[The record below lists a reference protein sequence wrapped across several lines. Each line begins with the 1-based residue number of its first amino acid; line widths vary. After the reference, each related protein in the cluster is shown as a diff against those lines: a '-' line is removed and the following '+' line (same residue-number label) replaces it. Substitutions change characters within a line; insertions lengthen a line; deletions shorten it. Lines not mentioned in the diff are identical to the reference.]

1 MSCVDKE
8 AWARLSPRLD
18 ELLELSVSER
28 DVRIAQIAREDAAL
42 ADELSSLL
50 AESTQT
56 DRLSFLEG
64 NPFTAPTD
72 ITTHATLAGQT
83 IGAYTLERP
92 LGEGGMG
99 TVWLGRRSDGRYEAQ
114 VAVKFLNLAL
124 LARGGAERFAR
135 EGSMLA
141 RLTHPNIARLLDAGV
156 AASTTAGGQPYL
168 VLEYIEGV
176 SIDRYCDSHHL
187 SIENRLRL
195 FLDVLAAV
203 SHAHTNLILHRDLK
217 PSNILVTEQGQVKLL
232 DFGIGK
238 LIAEQD
244 AAASDTELTQ
254 LAGRAF
260 TPDYAAPEQVQG
272 NDVTTATDVYALGV
286 LLYLLLTGRHPTT
299 LPTQT
304 PVDRVR
310 AVVEREPPLVSH
322 AATKAGDA
330 VVQARATVAPK
341 LARMLHG
348 DLDNIVAKA
357 LKKQATERYP
367 TAAALADDLRR
378 YLEHEPVSARADSL
392 AYRASKFVQRYRLAV
407 GAASAT
413 LLALLAG
420 VIGTTWQAVEAQ
432 RQRDLAQQ
440 ASREAQVQAYKATAS
455 SSEAQRQRDRAEE
468 ALRATEQQR
477 ERAEA
482 AQVTAEAQRELARSS
497 ERAAQTSADE
507 ARTARDRALVQLL
520 RADAINR
527 LMSLLLSEV
536 PADKPFTSSQLLERG
551 EAWADKLFAND
562 PRLHVE
568 MLLVLG
574 DRYDD
579 AKDYKRAISLS
590 ERALERSQGLDA
602 PALRHYAACRLGY
615 QLVLWAPPAQHE
627 RGRRLIN
634 EGLAGL
640 RAARASPFEEA
651 QCLTSAAYADSQ
663 RGAAAAAVA
672 HAERAVQLVE
682 SQPDRRDDSL
692 QAVVA
697 VLASMYTRA
706 GRYGDAAKAHERT
719 IALMERSGLEGTA
732 RMSTVLNNAAHNL
745 FSAGATLES
754 VAMFERVLAIRLQDD
769 AGSGYSV
776 KSNLANALIQLGRA
790 REAAELHQEAVAAAR
805 STGVPVELGR
815 SLVGASN
822 AYREAGDL
830 VTARARLTEARV
842 VLADVLPSNHPGH
855 AAIELS
861 EARLLLAEG
870 IADKALATAVAADQ
884 RFQKNA
890 PRSTDRVL
898 ALAVAAQAHLAM
910 KHPQEAT
917 ASADSAV
924 RLARQL
930 AGDFPYS
937 FRVGF
942 AELVR
947 CQARLEATLSAR
959 ESCAESERHLSRAIG
974 ADAPLTKQA
983 RQLLGVSEQRR

>member
-1 MSCVDKE
+1 
-8 AWARLSPRLD
+8 
-18 ELLELSVSER
+18 
-28 DVRIAQIAREDAAL
+28 
-42 ADELSSLL
+42 
-50 AESTQT
+50 
-56 DRLSFLEG
+56 
-64 NPFTAPTD
+64 
-72 ITTHATLAGQT
+72 
-83 IGAYTLERP
+83 
-92 LGEGGMG
+92 
-99 TVWLGRRSDGRYEAQ
+99 
-114 VAVKFLNLAL
+114 
-124 LARGGAERFAR
+124 
-135 EGSMLA
+135 
-141 RLTHPNIARLLDAGV
+141 
-156 AASTTAGGQPYL
+156 
-168 VLEYIEGV
+168 
-176 SIDRYCDSHHL
+176 
-187 SIENRLRL
+187 
-195 FLDVLAAV
+195 
-203 SHAHTNLILHRDLK
+203 
-217 PSNILVTEQGQVKLL
+217 
-232 DFGIGK
+232 
-238 LIAEQD
+238 
-244 AAASDTELTQ
+244 
-254 LAGRAF
+254 
-260 TPDYAAPEQVQG
+260 
-272 NDVTTATDVYALGV
+272 
-286 LLYLLLTGRHPTT
+286 
-299 LPTQT
+299 LPTHT
-304 PVDRVR
+304 LVDRVR
-310 AVVEREPPLVSH
+310 AVIETEPASVSD
-322 AATKAGDA
+322 AAAKADDTTA
-330 VVQARATVAPK
+330 EARGTVAHK
-341 LARMLHG
+341 LARTLRG

-357 LKKQATERYP
+357 LKKVPDNRYP
-367 TAAALADDLRR
+367 TVTALADDLRR
-378 YLEHEPVSARADSL
+378 YLDHEPVSARADSL
-392 AYRASKFVQRYRLAV
+392 AYRASKFVRRYRLAV

-432 RQRDLAQQ
+432 KQRDLAQQ
-440 ASREAQVQAYKATAS
+440 ASREAQVQAVRATAS

-497 ERAAQTSADE
+497 ERAAQASANE
-507 ARTARDRALVQLL
+507 SRNARDRALIQLR

-536 PADKPFTSSQLLERG
+536 PAGKPFTSSQLLERG
-551 EAWADKLFAND
+551 EAWADKLFADD

-568 MLLVLG
+568 ILLVLG

-579 AKDYKRAISLS
+579 AKDFRRAVALS
-590 ERALERSQGLDA
+590 ERAFERSQALDA

-627 RGRRLIN
+627 RGRRLIH

-640 RAARASPFEEA
+640 RAAHASPFDEA
-651 QCLTSAAYADSQ
+651 ACLTSAAYAESQ
-663 RGAAAAAVA
+663 RGASAAAVTY
-672 HAERAVQLVE
+672 AERAVQLVE

-692 QAVVA
+692 LAVVA

-719 IALMERSGLEGTA
+719 IALMTRSGLDGTA

-754 VAMFERVLAIRLQDD
+754 VAMFDRVLAIRLQDD
-769 AGSGYSV
+769 AHSSYSV
-776 KSNLANALIQLGRA
+776 KSNLANALIQMGRA
-790 REAAELHQEAVAAAR
+790 REAAELHQEAVAAAHR
-805 STGVPVELGR
+805 TGIPVELGR
-815 SLVGASN
+815 SLIGASN

-830 VTARARLTEARV
+830 ATARARLTEARA
-842 VLADVLPSNHPGH
+842 VLADALPPNHIGH
-855 AAIELS
+855 AAIELA

-924 RLARQL
+924 RLAREL